1 MEVVHIK
8 GKRREMGMELRVNR
22 KESSNNNN
30 CEKKEY
36 FECYAGRASL
46 NWCVCVCVCI
56 MCVCVCV
63 LEWNV
68 VFESLNQFHFVW
80 DDDWC
85 SNGDHIND
93 IDLETNL
100 IDFFHVWNYV

>member
-30 CEKKEY
+30 WKKKEY

-100 IDFFHVWNYV
+100 IDFFHV